1 MQDVTG
7 HTAAGTVPA
16 SHRLPFSRHTSH
28 HDPDAKIRHFMET
41 EKPYSLEKSLN
52 TASLFLEL
60 ETVLEGGCLVEY
72 ELFRG
77 AVRIL
82 EEVAD
87 ALELD
92 CDT

>member
-1 MQDVTG
+1 
-7 HTAAGTVPA
+7 
-16 SHRLPFSRHTSH
+16 
-28 HDPDAKIRHFMET
+28 
-41 EKPYSLEKSLN
+41 LEKSLN